1 MPVQRLRGT
10 RPKPTLVAPHPR
22 LCLGVR
28 GCSNV
33 TLLAHV
39 VAGFSCQDESQ
50 RPAEGDLK
58 PLNEELR
65 NQRVKAARSW
75 MIWMGNQETRKSGCN
90 KRRVGAEPESQ
101 KMSLL
106 FCDVIIAGR

>member
-10 RPKPTLVAPHPR
+10 GPKPTLVAPHPG

-28 GCSNV
+28 GCSDI

-50 RPAEGDLK
+50 RPAEGDSK
-58 PLNEELR
+58 PLNKELQ
-65 NQRVKAARSW
+65 NERVNAARSW
-75 MIWMGNQETRKSGCN
+75 MIWTGNQEKSGCN
-90 KRRVGAEPESQ
+90 KQRVGAEPESQ

-106 FCDVIIAGR
+106 FCDVTLPDNK

>member
-1 MPVQRLRGT
+1 MAVQRLRGT
-10 RPKPTLVAPHPR
+10 GPKPTLVAPHPG

-28 GCSNV
+28 GCSDV

-50 RPAEGDLK
+50 RPAEGDSK
-58 PLNEELR
+58 PLNKELQSTPPVR
-65 NQRVKAARSW
+65 GCSGR
-75 MIWMGNQETRKSGCN
+75 GNQEKSGCN
-90 KRRVGAEPESQ
+90 KRWVGAEPESQ

-106 FCDVIIAGR
+106 FCDVTLLDDK